1 MHLRAAACRSEAH
14 TLSSRWAIRF
24 PPAEVLP
31 GTWRP
36 VRGDTQDPAVPG
48 APPARP
54 PTPHPQVPGAV
65 QALSSQGTEEAGKGR
80 LGKSCAPRDPNVP
93 PLARLC
99 CNPLLRE
106 RRKRPAPTPRQ
117 RLAPGRELRRARA
130 YSGKAPAG
138 FGGGGGVPKL
148 SHQPGSRF
156 PGCSPGPFLPRRL
169 RQLSRLRTP
178 GGRQRRPGSES
189 YLPGKF
195 PAFGAVP
202 TPGAG
207 PQGAAGWA
215 LGGCGSCGSRA
226 GLPQLPP
233 RRQRSGPSPRLA
245 RPTPGPHW
253 QRESPPLRVFRKA
266 PSLCAP
272 AGAAPPAPLP
282 TGAAPALGPAGAR
295 HANFPPGAFAP
306 PHPACSLRE
315 AKLSQRRLL
324 P

>member
-1 MHLRAAACRSEAH
+1 M
-14 TLSSRWAIRF
+14 
-24 PPAEVLP
+24 
-31 GTWRP
+31 
-36 VRGDTQDPAVPG
+36 PG
-48 APPARP
+48 APPASP
-54 PTPHPQVPGAV
+54 LTPSPQVPGAA
-65 QALSSQGTEEAGKGR
+65 QALSNQGIEEAGKGR
-80 LGKSCAPRDPNVP
+80 LGKSCAPRDPSV

-106 RRKRPAPTPRQ
+106 RRKRPAPTPGQ
-117 RLAPGRELRRARA
+117 RLAPGREPQRARVD
-130 YSGKAPAG
+130 SQKAPSGPAG
-138 FGGGGGVPKL
+138 EGGVPKL
-148 SHQPGSRF
+148 SHQARSRF
-156 PGCSPGPFLPRRL
+156 PGCSPRPFLPG
-169 RQLSRLRTP
+169 RLRTP
-178 GGRQRRPGSES
+178 GGRQRRPDSGS

-282 TGAAPALGPAGAR
+282 TRAARALRPAGAR
-295 HANFPPGAFAP
+295 HANFPLGAFAP

-315 AKLSQRRLL
+315 AELPRRRLL
-324 P
+324 PWGLAWSSVGQDQKCG